1 MSATAAD
8 AAESATDD
16 DSERASGD
24 AVDATTARVGDGSDP
39 RSDCVEVL
47 NERRTN
53 RWVGLGGATVAAVGM
68 AVLVRSAG
76 LLLVA
81 GLGATLLAYARVA
94 AAPPITIAMERRFDP
109 VEPPVGEPVT
119 VEVTVANLGERT
131 IADLRLAD
139 GVPAGVA
146 VTDGEARFATALRPG
161 AATSFEYEID
171 AGHARRSFGPAT
183 VTVRD
188 VVGLVERRAGVDP
201 GTDAIVWP
209 TLEPDLA
216 LSLLPPAYAPI
227 GPIGTD
233 EGGEG
238 LAFHSVREH
247 RPGDPLRR
255 IDWRRRARTGD
266 LATVEFQR
274 ERAASVVLLLDTRP
288 AAAVAPDPEAAT
300 AIERSVTAAS
310 ALVEGIAA
318 AGHRVGLATLG
329 PADHWTAPGRG
340 SAHRER
346 LQRRLNDRGGLAGDS
361 PAAEL
366 DRETDL
372 DRAVDLDRLLAR
384 LDSDVSV
391 VFLSPLVDEDA
402 GRVPRR
408 LATHVRS
415 VAVLSPDPTAAG
427 TPGQQLV
434 ALERRER
441 LRSLRSLGLDV
452 VDWPADQS
460 LDRRLAGVEG
470 SP

>member
-1 MSATAAD
+1 M
-8 AAESATDD
+8 
-16 DSERASGD
+16 
-24 AVDATTARVGDGSDP
+24 
-39 RSDCVEVL
+39 
-47 NERRTN
+47 
-53 RWVGLGGATVAAVGM
+53 
-68 AVLVRSAG
+68 
-76 LLLVA
+76 
-81 GLGATLLAYARVA
+81 
-94 AAPPITIAMERRFDP
+94 
-109 VEPPVGEPVT
+109 
-119 VEVTVANLGERT
+119 
-131 IADLRLAD
+131 
-139 GVPAGVA
+139 
-146 VTDGEARFATALRPG
+146 
-161 AATSFEYEID
+161 
-171 AGHARRSFGPAT
+171 
-183 VTVRD
+183 TVRE
-188 VVGLVERRAGVDP
+188 VVGLVERRARVDP

-288 AAAVAPDPEAAT
+288 AAAVAPDREAAT

-346 LQRRLNDRGGLAGDS
+346 LQRRLSDRGALAGDS

-366 DRETDL
+366 DREADLGQETDL
-372 DRAVDLDRLLAR
+372 DQAANLNQETDLDQAADLDRLLAR
-384 LDSDVSV
+384 LDPDVSV
-391 VFLSPLVDEDA
+391 VFLSPLVDEGA

-415 VAVLSPDPTAAG
+415 VAVLSPDPTAGA

-460 LDRRLAGVEG
+460 LDRRLVGVEG